1 EIPIRVF
8 KGRGTA
14 LQPQSR
20 YDRLERESVDDG
32 WTQPA
37 ADDDEASSPRTIVT
51 DRPAKT
57 IITRNDSP
65 DLPFTQSINPY
76 LGCEHGCIYCYAR
89 PSYAY
94 WDLSPGIDFETRL
107 FAKSNAPEL
116 LRAELAHPRYRCD
129 TIM

>member
-1 EIPIRVF
+1 MSERPIRII

-14 LQPQSR
+14 LAPQPR
-20 YDRLERESVDDG
+20 YDRLGREAVDDG
-32 WTQPA
+32 WQAPA
-37 ADDDEASSPRTIVT
+37 EDDGREPAPQTIVV

-94 WDLSPGIDFETRL
+94 
-107 FAKSNAPEL
+107 
-116 LRAELAHPRYRCD
+116 
-129 TIM
+129 